1 MPLINPKISIIVP
14 IYNVEKYLCECLDSL
29 INQTFKELEIICI
42 NDGSTDNSVNIL
54 EEYRFKDKRIKV
66 INKENSG
73 YGNSMNIGIE
83 NATAPYIGILESDDI
98 AKSEMFNDLYS
109 LITEYDCDF
118 VKSDYSLYYSSKNK
132 IIPNNMIKTEDAFK
146 VTNSK
151 ENPELLFLTPSIWS
165 AVYKKE
171 FLVKNDIKFLET
183 PGASYQDTS
192 FHDKVF
198 MCAERILLTDK
209 AYVYY
214 RQDNE
219 NSSVNSKS
227 KVYCITDEY
236 KEVHSYIDT
245 HPELEI
251 FRPYIYDL
259 QFRGYQW
266 NLNRISDSFVQE
278 FFEHFHNEF
287 KSYYDNHL
295 LSERA
300 IERIS
305 KKYDLNL
312 FLNSP
317 NKYIKKVIKK
327 RKSQKWKEFRRNII
341 QIRLNKK
348 EKIIKL
354 FGKEL
359 YSN

>member
-14 IYNVEKYLCECLDSL
+14 IYNVENYLRECLDSL
-29 INQTFKELEIICI
+29 INQIFKDIEIICV
-42 NDGSTDNSVNIL
+42 NDGSTDGSVQIL

-73 YGNSMNIGIE
+73 YGHSMNVGIDH
-83 NATAPYIGILESDDI
+83 AIADYIGILESDDI
-98 AKSEMFNDLYS
+98 AQPEMFNDLYS

-118 VKSDYSLYYSSKNK
+118 VKADYYLYYSLKNK
-132 IIPNNMIKTEDAFK
+132 KIPNKMVKEEDAFK
-146 VTNSK
+146 VTNAK
-151 ENPELLFLTPSIWS
+151 ENPELLYLIPSIWS
-165 AVYKKE
+165 AIYKKD

-192 FHDKVF
+192 FHNKVF
-198 MCAERILLTDK
+198 MCADRILLSNK
-209 AYVYY
+209 PYVYY
-214 RQDNE
+214 RQDNK

-236 KEVHSYIDT
+236 KEVHSYINR
-245 HPELEI
+245 HSELEI

-266 NLNRISDSFVQE
+266 NMNRISDCFVQE

-287 KSYYDNHL
+287 KSYSDNHL
-295 LSERA
+295 LSEIA
-300 IERIS
+300 IERIN

-341 QIRLNKK
+341 QIRLNKR
-348 EKIIKL
+348 EKIIKI